1 MITCH
6 GSKHVDMYPGVW
18 VYIKLFQPQMNP
30 NNHVGIDQAFRQIE
44 KDVGFMVAFD
54 MWDCIWGPCSH
65 VTRIYGQCCISAR
78 WNQRMHHWVAIASD
92 RGARDASSDIGSQV
106 TSGDGEAL
114 ECGDGVS
121 CTPTRLS
128 SRQLRLCAEVPAAG
142 NICAGAALASGDV
155 GSPCLGIPCP
165 ACAAIAA
172 TAREG
177 DSAVL
182 KGIDIWT
189 VNTMK
194 FLLLI
199 KGESQ
204 DNTLVGLF
212 TAFKSQCWWIIYLYV
227 AT

>member
-1 MITCH
+1 M
-6 GSKHVDMYPGVW
+6 G
-18 VYIKLFQPQMNP
+18 N
-30 NNHVGIDQAFRQIE
+30 
-44 KDVGFMVAFD
+44 VAFLHGEIKG
-54 MWDCIWGPCSH
+54 CTTELRLH
-65 VTRIYGQCCISAR
+65 RR
-78 WNQRMHHWVAIASD
+78 HQRCFI
-92 RGARDASSDIGSQV
+92 RYIGSQV

-128 SRQLRLCAEVPAAG
+128 SRQLRLCAEVPGTTCAVSGAACGAAG

-212 TAFKSQCWWIIYLYV
+212 TAFKSQCW
-227 AT
+227 